1 MIRAARPGDADALA
15 RIYNY
20 YVRESVA
27 TFEEAEVSAEEM
39 TRRLEH
45 VNGIGLPWLIST
57 RDDAVLGYAYATEWK
72 PRTAYRHTAESTVYL
87 DREMIGTGLG
97 RALYMTLLSAL
108 AERQIHTVL
117 AGISLPNEAS
127 VALHERLGFEKVGQ
141 LREVGYKFGRWIDV
155 GLWQYTP

>member
-1 MIRAARPGDADALA
+1 MIRPARAGDAPALA
-15 RIYNY
+15 RIYNH

-27 TFEEAEVSAEEM
+27 TFEEQAVTADDM
-39 TRRLEH
+39 AARLEH
-45 VNGIGLPWLIST
+45 VSGIGLPWLIST

-87 DREMIGTGLG
+87 DPEVLGAGLG
-97 RALYMTLLSAL
+97 RALYTTLLSEL
-108 AERQIHTVL
+108 AQRQIHTVL
-117 AGISLPNEAS
+117 AGISLPNDAS

-141 LREVGYKFGRWIDV
+141 LGEVGYKFGRWIDV